1 MRLRK
6 CFLLN
11 GAAEMFFF
19 FFLQAVRYDVPD
31 EGGSRTETKKRI
43 FQLKKCHAEKK
54 TQKLPTEIFLPQ
66 NPPM

>member
-19 FFLQAVRYDVPD
+19 FLQAVRFDAPD
-31 EGGSRTETKKRI
+31 EGGGRTETKKKD
-43 FQLKKCHAEKK
+43 FSAEKM
-54 TQKLPTEIFLPQ
+54 PR
-66 NPPM
+66 